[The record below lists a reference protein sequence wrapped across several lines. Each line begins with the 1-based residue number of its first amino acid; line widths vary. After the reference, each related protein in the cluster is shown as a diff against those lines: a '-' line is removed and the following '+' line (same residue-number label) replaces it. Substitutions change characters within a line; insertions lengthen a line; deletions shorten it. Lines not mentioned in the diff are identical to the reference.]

1 MIELE
6 SKLVTIKITT
16 RVVAEKGSIDDEFIK
31 RAVLETLNNK
41 YSDYVYKTEIAN
53 DNTMPITDTDKKEW
67 IRNKFVDLLEL
78 EYGEIYCYNK
88 NYKVN
93 GKKLEKIML
102 FPQKSMAHE
111 IGFFYDWDKYQFFGV
126 GEVSTDELI
135 KLYKEIKKKKYK

>member
-6 SKLVTIKITT
+6 SKIVTIKITT

-31 RAVLETLNNK
+31 RAVLATLDNK
-41 YSDYVYKTEIAN
+41 YSDYVYKTEIAD

-67 IRNKFVDLLEL
+67 ITNKFVDLLEL
-78 EYGEIYCYNK
+78 RYGEIYCYNK

-102 FPQKSMAHE
+102 FPQKSMMHDV
-111 IGFFYDWDKYQFFGV
+111 GFFYDWDNYHFFHIC
-126 GEVSTDELI
+126 EIPTEELI
-135 KLYKEIKKKKYK
+135 KLYKEITKKK